1 MGNMTLSVAL
11 TVENTKGYQQSPSGN
26 NTPVNFMTKENK
38 EMESK
43 LTKFT
48 TSQLNITWDTK
59 QTLSAYLQILKDNET
74 EYDEELFLEYV
85 ASNFLDWIRES
96 SDKDILRE
104 IVILNDD
111 GEDLNNV

>member
-1 MGNMTLSVAL
+1 MV
-11 TVENTKGYQQSPSGN
+11 
-26 NTPVNFMTKENK
+26 
-38 EMESK
+38 SK

-59 QTLSAYLQILKDNET
+59 QTLGQYLEILKDNET

-85 ASNFLDWIRES
+85 ASNFVEWIRES
-96 SDKDILRE
+96 TDKDILRE

-111 GEDLNNV
+111 GEDLKNV